1 MQATWLTLVNVLK
14 GSVCSFR
21 AQKAHSWLG
30 PLASPATLPADDGWL
45 LLASLSSEGSEEL
58 IRRLSVHATPWPPLC
73 TLPQIASLKGT
84 GVKHHTPRAMGS
96 PQLGSQRAWD
106 GRLRDKRQRLLG
118 AHGEKGR
125 EYHSQR
131 KQSSAPASSL
141 LTEPCLP
148 ESLQPLGLCSYQAPA
163 WTASSSSYSQPG
175 PSPSSRLST
184 GPPVLVSVLG
194 PGVH

>member
-14 GSVCSFR
+14 GSVCSFG

-84 GVKHHTPRAMGS
+84 GVKHHTP
-96 PQLGSQRAWD
+96 QC
-106 GRLRDKRQRLLG
+106 
-118 AHGEKGR
+118 HGESTAGFPKGSGWEAQGQETKVVGSAWGER
-125 EYHSQR
+125 ER
-131 KQSSAPASSL
+131 IP
-141 LTEPCLP
+141 LP
-148 ESLQPLGLCSYQAPA
+148 TKAELCSC
-163 WTASSSSYSQPG
+163 
-175 PSPSSRLST
+175 
-184 GPPVLVSVLG
+184 
-194 PGVH
+194 